1 MSAKH
6 DALNLFGRLFIAV
19 MFLPAGFSKVTG
31 FEGAVGYFTSLGI
44 IAPVLVLILTI
55 ILEIAGGLALIVGY
69 KTRMTAMLLAVFTL
83 AASVTGHAFWAATPE
98 TAFMEQLLFFKNIAI
113 AGGLLILAS
122 VGAGEFSV
130 DGLKNPQKIK
140 LT

>member
-1 MSAKH
+1 MNAKH

>member
-1 MSAKH
+1 
-6 DALNLFGRLFIAV
+6 
-19 MFLPAGFSKVTG
+19 
-31 FEGAVGYFTSLGI
+31 
-44 IAPVLVLILTI
+44 
-55 ILEIAGGLALIVGY
+55 
-69 KTRMTAMLLAVFTL
+69 
-83 AASVTGHAFWAATPE
+83 
-98 TAFMEQLLFFKNIAI
+98 MEQLLFFKNIAI